1 MVTYQLVMQIIFC
14 TAVLC
19 DLIMRKTQIGLQ
31 RIAYFTNV
39 SEGSLIFFNDLISW
53 IPLRPHPPA
62 VTSAP
67 QSSSRYSTAADALAA
82 LVDAAASAPQMDVA
96 KVKESK
102 HERDEDMSSSATVRR
117 APSLSEQQQPDA
129 ESRSLHSPYSAMS
142 LPGGK
147 PHPAYP
153 EGPGSKDKAPQTK
166 SRIEEELRT
175 HGKTTITA
183 ASFID
188 VIITRQIA
196 SDKDSRERAGQ
207 SSDSSG
213 RCEFFFF
220 FNWQTIQTRIC
231 CDTTTALA
239 VQIQMLINFF

>member
-1 MVTYQLVMQIIFC
+1 M
-14 TAVLC
+14 
-19 DLIMRKTQIGLQ
+19 
-31 RIAYFTNV
+31 
-39 SEGSLIFFNDLISW
+39 
-53 IPLRPHPPA
+53 
-62 VTSAP
+62 
-67 QSSSRYSTAADALAA
+67 
-82 LVDAAASAPQMDVA
+82 DAAASAPQMDVA

-117 APSLSEQQQPDA
+117 APTLSEQQQPEA

-147 PHPAYP
+147 PHPSYP
-153 EGPGSKDKAPQTK
+153 EGPGVGAKDKGPQTK

-196 SDKDSRERAGQ
+196 SDKDSRERGGQ

-213 RCEFFFF
+213 RCEFFFCFVF
-220 FNWQTIQTRIC
+220 F
-231 CDTTTALA
+231 
-239 VQIQMLINFF
+239 